1 MGAGAFLPRC
11 RYLSSAGH
19 RRAESPS
26 PSAHRDLGAEYFPR
40 LDRARMGRVA
50 RLGRVGHSRSSVMS
64 GTGRLGTTMKITS
77 GLLSLLVLAMAGAS
91 PMPAQICGPDVKHS
105 TKAVENKSPLE
116 TSPPA
121 DKALI

>member
-1 MGAGAFLPRC
+1 
-11 RYLSSAGH
+11 
-19 RRAESPS
+19 
-26 PSAHRDLGAEYFPR
+26 
-40 LDRARMGRVA
+40 MGRVA

-121 DKALI
+121 DKALIYVLAPTNEAGNKQMKLAADRSWVGVNLRHTYFVTALA